1 MGSRVVALQK
11 TDFVLKIA
19 DFTVIVNI
27 SGKIKSEV
35 MQMLLWP
42 TKLDANKAL
51 TKIFTPRYIKT

>member
-11 TDFVLKIA
+11 TDFVLIIA

-35 MQMLLWP
+35 MQMLL
-42 TKLDANKAL
+42 
-51 TKIFTPRYIKT
+51 